1 MSDLFDSTA
10 STEATQETQQQ
21 KQDKLALLVG
31 EGRKYANPD
40 ALAEAYLNADQFIET
55 LKEENARLRAERKR
69 AEVLEEQL
77 KRYSEATST
86 SSSTQENDTAASK
99 AAGMSEEDIARIV
112 EQHITGRETAKT
124 RAANLDKADS
134 LMRAKFGERA
144 KEIFAKEA
152 NTPELRESYKKLAET
167 APEKFIALF
176 TSETPQTQQT
186 TGASTVNTA
195 SDRLVPAGSSAE
207 PGTKAYYNALRRS
220 QPEVYYSQKTQ
231 MQMLKDAENR
241 EKFYGRT

>member
-1 MSDLFDSTA
+1 MPDLFDSTP
-10 STEATQETQQQ
+10 STEGNQETEQQ
-21 KQDKLALLVG
+21 KQEKLALLVG
-31 EGRKYANPD
+31 EGRKYATAD

-55 LKEENARLRAERKR
+55 LKEENAKLRAERKR
-69 AEVLEEQL
+69 AEILEEQL
-77 KRYSEATST
+77 KRYTDATST
-86 SSSTQENDTAASK
+86 SSSTQGSTTAASQ

-124 RAANLDKADS
+124 RAANLVKADS
-134 LMRAKFGERA
+134 LMKAKFGERA

-152 NTPELRESYKKLAET
+152 STPELRESYKKLAET

-176 TSETPQTQQT
+176 TSETPTTQQT
-186 TGASTVNTA
+186 VGSSTVNTA
-195 SDRLVPAGSSAE
+195 SPTLVPAGSSAE
-207 PGTKAYYNALRRS
+207 PGTKAYYTELRRKK
-220 QPEVYYSQKTQ
+220 PEEYYSQRVQ

>member
-1 MSDLFDSTA
+1 MSDLFDSKSPTG
-10 STEATQETQQQ
+10 ENPDNKQQEQE
-21 KQDKLALLVG
+21 KLALLVG
-31 EGRKYANPD
+31 EGRKYATTD

-77 KRYSEATST
+77 KRISEAESTST
-86 SSSTQENDTAASK
+86 STQGKDTAANT

-124 RAANLDKADS
+124 RAANLEKADS
-134 LMRAKFGERA
+134 LMRAKFGDRA

-152 NTPELRESYKKLAET
+152 NTPELMESYKKLAET

-176 TSETPQTQQT
+176 TSETSQTQQT
-186 TGASTVNTA
+186 TSASTVNTA
-195 SDRLVPAGSSAE
+195 SEKLVPAGSSAE
-207 PGTKAYYNALRRS
+207 PGTKAYYNALRREK
-220 QPEVYYSQKTQ
+220 PEVYYSQQTQ

>member
-10 STEATQETQQQ
+10 STEANTDTEQQ

-31 EGRKYANPD
+31 EGRKYATTD
-40 ALAEAYLNADQFIET
+40 ALADAYLNADQFIET
-55 LKEENARLRAERKR
+55 LKEENARLRSERKQK
-69 AEVLEEQL
+69 EVLEEQL
-77 KRYSEATST
+77 KQYQEATST
-86 SSSTQENDTAASK
+86 SSSTQGKDTAAST
-99 AAGMSEEDIARIV
+99 AAGMSEGDIARIV
-112 EQHITGRETAKT
+112 EQHITGRETART
-124 RAANLDKADS
+124 REANLAKADS
-134 LMRAKFGERA
+134 LMRAKFGDRA

-152 NTPELRESYKKLAET
+152 STPELMDSYKKLAET

-176 TSETPQTQQT
+176 TSETPKTQQT
-186 TGASTVNTA
+186 SGASTVNTA
-195 SDRLVPAGSSAE
+195 SENLIPAGSSAE

-220 QPEVYYSQKTQ
+220 KPEEYYSQQVQ